1 MEVLTDV
8 PILGQVI
15 LFNAA
20 MPAAGATFPSREV
33 RVTQPGGRVLIAGQ
47 PFDDQRSGLRP
58 LEPGTDVLLL
68 LERSEGRLVPAF
80 TFHGAFALEAAGV
93 RPLVV
98 NPRFAPSY
106 RGASAEAVI
115 DDVLRRLRSL
125 AGKRGAQADGL

>member
-1 MEVLTDV
+1 
-8 PILGQVI
+8 
-15 LFNAA
+15 
-20 MPAAGATFPSREV
+20 MPRCRRRDQPSR
-33 RVTQPGGRVLIAGQ
+33 RARCGSRSRGVLIAGQ

-80 TFHGAFALEAAGV
+80 TFHSAFALEAAGV
-93 RPLVV
+93 RPLVA

-115 DDVLRRLRSL
+115 DDVL
-125 AGKRGAQADGL
+125 GA